1 MTGMKGGRF
10 GLNLRYPVTNDLDET
25 IRKLTEVVSPM
36 GFSVQNLSD
45 SNHIMLTK
53 IVNSFKY

>member
-10 GLNLRYPVTNDLDET
+10 GLNLRYPVTNDLDVT

-36 GFSVQNLSD
+36 GFSCTAFVGFQTTSC
-45 SNHIMLTK
+45 
-53 IVNSFKY
+53 